1 MEGVLSADD
10 DSSSL
15 CMRSSGS
22 GSGSG
27 SNSGENNHHYPTHLP
42 PSELG
47 TKE

>member
-10 DSSSL
+10 DSSAL
-15 CMRSSGS
+15 MRSSGS

-27 SNSGENNHHYPTHLP
+27 SNSGETNHYPTHLP